1 MNDLATQIGRILAEV
16 ATATTSSALN
26 TDAALRARLQ
36 ALAGRCIEIQCTAPP
51 VTWHLT
57 ITDEGI
63 ETKHGPAPAAQVSVR
78 GRAID
83 LASWLIP
90 GESSTHVNID
100 GDETLL
106 LEIIDMLRDFNPDF
120 AASLGKIVGAD
131 AAATLLGTA
140 EMGLKALRSLLQG
153 VGVSVQ
159 QQVSGNFV
167 QPDHL
172 DALLSGIDELR
183 LRVDRLAA
191 KVSQRERSAQHTGTP

>member
-100 GDETLL
+100 GDETML

-140 EMGLKALRSLLQG
+140 EMGLKGLRSLLQG
-153 VGVSVQ
+153 VGDSVQ
-159 QQVSGNFV
+159 QQVSGHFV